1 MSPFELSM
9 ALVGLFCGYWI
20 CKTKS
25 NIIFFK
31 IKFQAVR
38 ETDLQ
43 QLKSLE
49 YLDLSRNLIG
59 EIMPATFLA
68 MTNLKGLDFSVNVIR
83 KVRMNQR
90 T

>member
-1 MSPFELSM
+1 MSNFYFIL
-9 ALVGLFCGYWI
+9 L
-20 CKTKS
+20 
-25 NIIFFK
+25 
-31 IKFQAVR
+31 QAVR

-68 MTNLKGLDFSVNVIR
+68 MSNLKGLDFSVNVIR
-83 KVRMNQR
+83 KVSLAKG
-90 T
+90 